1 VTLRRF
7 AAAGLALSLLCGG
20 SALAQAQS
28 PGSNEVSIHQ
38 TAPVDLRA
46 ADPEGTLVEE
56 LIVNAKLPGPAWW
69 KVSDADST
77 VYVLAIPALS
87 PKTLAFDT
95 SVVERRLDGANRL
108 IMAPEPDVS
117 VVRIIALALG
127 GRRYFL
133 TDKPMRDTLPPE
145 LRARL
150 EKRLADSG
158 EKLDSMDDIKPAF
171 AGFLVANMKKGG
183 GSISLQGGGVADK
196 IEAIAKKGDLKK
208 RPRIQK
214 LEGYDVIDALKS
226 VGSLPKPMQEFC
238 LDAGLREAE
247 AGGSRVA
254 ETAETAQRW
263 AEGDVVKLAA
273 ADRGYQACLSATP
286 GVASEIR
293 KTIDRSTKAIDQAL
307 KTPGKSVALV
317 NFRPLLSE
325 EGVLVRLK
333 AKGYTITTPAETQP

>member
-1 VTLRRF
+1 MTLTRF
-7 AAAGLALSLLCGG
+7 AATGLALSLMCGG
-20 SALAQAQS
+20 SALAQAR
-28 PGSNEVSIHQ
+28 NAVSIHQ
-38 TAPVDLRA
+38 AAPVDLHA

-56 LIVNAKLPGPAWW
+56 LVVNARLPGPAWW

-77 VYVLAIPALS
+77 VYILAIPALS
-87 PKTLAFDT
+87 PKNLAFDT
-95 SVVERRLDGANRL
+95 SVVERRLDGANKL
-108 IMAPEPDVS
+108 IMAPEPEIG
-117 VVRIIALALG
+117 VVRIVALAMG

-133 TDKPMRDTLPPE
+133 SDKPMRDTLPPE

-150 EKRLADSG
+150 EKRLAAAG
-158 EKLDSMDDIKPAF
+158 EKPESMDDIKPAF
-171 AGFLVANMKKGG
+171 AGFLVANMKSG
-183 GSISLQGGGVADK
+183 GSISIQSGGVADK
-196 IEAIAKKGDLKK
+196 IEDIAKKGELKK

-214 LEGYDVIDALKS
+214 LDGYDVVDALKS

-238 LDAGLREAE
+238 LDAGLREAD
-247 AGGSRVA
+247 AGGSKTV
-254 ETAETAQRW
+254 ETAQRW

-325 EGVLVRLK
+325 EGVLTKLK
-333 AKGYTITTPAETQP
+333 AKGYTITTPGEVQP

>member
-1 VTLRRF
+1 MTLRRF

-20 SALAQAQS
+20 SALAQAR
-28 PGSNEVSIHQ
+28 NEVSIHQ
-38 TAPVDLRA
+38 TAPVDLHA

-56 LIVNAKLPGPAWW
+56 LVVNAKLPGPAWW

-77 VYVLAIPALS
+77 VYILAIPALS

-95 SVVERRLDGANRL
+95 SVLERRLDGANRL
-108 IMAPEPDVS
+108 IMAPEPEIS
-117 VVRIIALALG
+117 IVRVIGLAMG

-133 TDKPMRDTLPPE
+133 ADKPMRDTLPPE

-150 EKRLADSG
+150 EKRLADSD

-183 GSISLQGGGVADK
+183 SINIQSGGVADK
-196 IEAIAKKGDLKK
+196 VEAIARKSDLKK

-214 LEGYDVIDALKS
+214 LDGYDVIDALKS

-238 LDAGLREAE
+238 LDAGLREAD
-247 AGGSRVA
+247 AGGFRTV
-254 ETAETAQRW
+254 ETAQRW

-325 EGVLVRLK
+325 EGVLARLR
-333 AKGYTITTPAETQP
+333 AKGYTITTPAEAQP

>member
-1 VTLRRF
+1 MTHRHL

-20 SALAQAQS
+20 SALAQAR
-28 PGSNEVSIHQ
+28 NEVSIHQ

-87 PKTLAFDT
+87 PKNLAFDT

-117 VVRIIALALG
+117 VVRIVALAMG

-133 TDKPMRDTLPPE
+133 TDKPMRETLPPE

-150 EKRLADSG
+150 EKRLAENG

-183 GSISLQGGGVADK
+183 GSITIQGGGVADK
-196 IEAIAKKGDLKK
+196 IEEIARKGGLKK

-214 LEGYDVIDALKS
+214 LDGYDVIDALKA

-247 AGGSRVA
+247 AGGSRA
-254 ETAETAQRW
+254 AETAQRW
-263 AEGDVVKLAA
+263 AAGDVVNLAA
-273 ADRGYQACLSATP
+273 SDRGYQACLSATP

-293 KTIDRSTKAIDQAL
+293 KTIDRSTKAIEQAL

-325 EGVLVRLK
+325 EGVLVKLK
-333 AKGYTITTPAETQP
+333 AKGYTVTTPAEAQP

>member
-1 VTLRRF
+1 MTLRRF
-7 AAAGLALSLLCGG
+7 AAAGLAFSLLCGG
-20 SALAQAQS
+20 SALAQAR
-28 PGSNEVSIHQ
+28 NEVSIHQ

-69 KVSDADST
+69 KVTKGDST
-77 VYVLAIPALS
+77 VYVLAIPALA
-87 PKTLAFDT
+87 PKDLAFDS
-95 SVVERRLDGANRL
+95 SVVQRRLDGANRL
-108 IMAPEPDVS
+108 IMAPEPEYS
-117 VVRIIALALG
+117 VVRIIALAMG

-133 TDKPMRDTLPPE
+133 TDKPMRQTLPPE
-145 LRARL
+145 LRTRL
-150 EKRLADSG
+150 EQRLAANG

-171 AGFLVANMKKGG
+171 AGFMVANMKKGG
-183 GSISLQGGGVADK
+183 SVNIQAGDIADRV
-196 IEAIAKKGDLKK
+196 EDIAKKGDLKK

-214 LEGYDVIDALKS
+214 LDGYDVIDALKS
-226 VGSLPKPMQEFC
+226 VGSLPQPMQEMC

-247 AGGSRVA
+247 AGGARTV
-254 ETAETAQRW
+254 ETAQGW
-263 AEGDVVKLAA
+263 AHGDVVKLAA

-293 KTIDRSTKAIDQAL
+293 KTIDRSTKAIEQAL

-325 EGVLVRLK
+325 EGVLAKLK
-333 AKGYTITTPAETQP
+333 AKGYTITTPAEVQP